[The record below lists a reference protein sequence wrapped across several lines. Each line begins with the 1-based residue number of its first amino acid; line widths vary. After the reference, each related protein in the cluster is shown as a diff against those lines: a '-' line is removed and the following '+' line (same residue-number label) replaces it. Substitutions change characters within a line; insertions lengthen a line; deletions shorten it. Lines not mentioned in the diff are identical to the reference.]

1 MISIFPWGL
10 SKAQPNHRSAGAA
23 KASTFGHIYP
33 NFYMSSL
40 SIVNV
45 QLLQQM
51 GQIPWFLVPSLNS
64 TVGH

>member
-23 KASTFGHIYP
+23 KASTFGYIYS
-33 NFYMSSL
+33 NFYTSNL

-45 QLLQQM
+45 GLLQQIVDKSL
-51 GQIPWFLVPSLNS
+51 GFLFQV
-64 TVGH
+64 